1 MLVDA
6 IKSIF
11 IPHDGFF
18 QEWLDDLNSYF
29 GDTFGILYYP
39 FELLIDFLNRIGGL
53 NETGTAIIHIP
64 EFSLN
69 LMGYT
74 AKVIPA
80 YDFDFN
86 SILVNDTYKNI
97 HNVYLIVVD
106 VILWLGLLSLVRKLF
121 RSIFGGVRDDDIK
134 LDIDDINTSDSGTM
148 SASTYK
154 PPKHMK

>member
-18 QEWLDDLNSYF
+18 QEWLDDLNKYF
-29 GDTFGILYYP
+29 GETFGILYYP
-39 FELLIDFLNRIGGL
+39 FQVLIDFLNRVGTL
-53 NETGTAIIHIP
+53 NDTGTAIIHIP
-64 EFSLN
+64 EFNLN
-69 LMGYT
+69 FMGYS

-97 HNVYLIVVD
+97 HNIYLTVID
-106 VILWLGLLSLVRKLF
+106 VILWLGLIYLVKKLSH
-121 RSIFGGVRDDDIK
+121 SIFGGIRDDDIQ
-134 LDIDDINTSDSGTM
+134 LSSEDISNDNNGRVQ
-148 SASTYK
+148 ASYR